1 MLGEAD
7 SLACG
12 GVMGSWRRQT
22 KATQLC
28 LSNVSSR
35 EWTAAEVGGLGDWK
49 EGS

>member
-1 MLGEAD
+1 MGEAD

-22 KATQLC
+22 EATRLRP
-28 LSNVSSR
+28 SNVSSR
-35 EWTAAEVGGLGDWK
+35 EWAAAGVGGLGDRK